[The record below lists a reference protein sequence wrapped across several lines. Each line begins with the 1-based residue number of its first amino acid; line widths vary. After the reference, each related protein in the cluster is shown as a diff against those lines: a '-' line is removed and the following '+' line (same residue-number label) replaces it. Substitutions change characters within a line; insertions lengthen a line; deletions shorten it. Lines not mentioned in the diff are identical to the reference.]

1 MYRFTYLSD
10 KDPEEQQCDVP
21 CEEEEGGTD
30 PQVVEQGQVQQSSD
44 GVERMDGAGGRDGHT
59 RMKSIKHCE
68 EDIYN
73 YAHLV
78 TCNPENTLTCSN
90 GDQVFYRSML
100 SGCNLLISKV

>member
-44 GVERMDGAGGRDGHT
+44 GVKRMDGAGG
-59 RMKSIKHCE
+59 
-68 EDIYN
+68 
-73 YAHLV
+73 
-78 TCNPENTLTCSN
+78 
-90 GDQVFYRSML
+90 
-100 SGCNLLISKV
+100 